1 MVRPAWMT
9 LALLAAAVPA
19 AAQRLAYEGSLGMTT
34 GRYIFTSRTTT
45 LTFSTGLALTA
56 GRLTLRAS
64 VPLWLQNSTV
74 ITASGPGGTLP
85 SGGSSGGTVSDSGKG
100 RGGGGNGGGGGA
112 AARVS
117 ASRMRVEV
125 PASAFTDYRAAI
137 GDPVLGATVGLH
149 QGHRLSLTIGGMTKV
164 PVADTAHF
172 GTGEWDVGASAS
184 ASLRLGDRTVL
195 GADAAWWYLGDLP
208 ELDFSNPFSGSVSLT
223 HLRSAHWA
231 VGLFL
236 RGSTSAIAGFSAPAS
251 AGGGVTW
258 LSAGSALGVEAAAGL
273 SETSPDIGVTAYW
286 RVPIP

>member
-1 MVRPAWMT
+1 MARRAWMA

-45 LTFSTGLALTA
+45 FSLSTGLALTA

-74 ITASGPGGTLP
+74 ISAAGPGGALP
-85 SGGSSGGTVSDSGKG
+85 SGGASGGTVSDSGKG
-100 RGGGGNGGGGGA
+100 RGGGGNGGGGRA
-112 AARVS
+112 AAGLS
-117 ASRMRVEV
+117 ASRRRVEV

-149 QGHRLSLTIGGMTKV
+149 QGHRLSLAIGGMTKV

-172 GTGEWDVGASAS
+172 GTGEWDFGANVSAS
-184 ASLRLGDRTVL
+184 FRLGDRTLL

-208 ELDFSNPFSGSVSLT
+208 ELDFRNPLSGSVSLT
-223 HLRSAHWA
+223 HLRAARWA

-251 AGGGVTW
+251 AGGSITW
-258 LSAGSALGVEAAAGL
+258 LSAGSALGMEAAAGL
-273 SETSPDIGVTAYW
+273 SETSPDIGLTAYW
-286 RVPIP
+286 RLQVP